1 MPITV
6 VAIFLLDF
14 FNPYF
19 LFIFFFFCYMIKIMG
34 FMRTVASKSWWCAWA
49 QNRHKRMDVES

>member
-19 LFIFFFFCYMIKIMG
+19 FFFFCYMIKIMG
-34 FMRTVASKSWWCAWA
+34 FMRTVSLVVC
-49 QNRHKRMDVES
+49 VGTE

>member
-14 FNPYF
+14 FNPF
-19 LFIFFFFCYMIKIMG
+19 FFFFCYMIKIMG
-34 FMRTVASKSWWCAWA
+34 FMRTVAL
-49 QNRHKRMDVES
+49 V

>member
-14 FNPYF
+14 FNPF
-19 LFIFFFFCYMIKIMG
+19 FFFFFFFCYMIKIMG
-34 FMRTVASKSWWCAWA
+34 FMRTVAL
-49 QNRHKRMDVES
+49 V

>member
-6 VAIFLLDF
+6 VAIFLLNF

-19 LFIFFFFCYMIKIMG
+19 LFIFFFFCYMIKITG
-34 FMRTVASKSWWCAWA
+34 FMRTVAL
-49 QNRHKRMDVES
+49 V

>member
-14 FNPYF
+14 FNP
-19 LFIFFFFCYMIKIMG
+19 FFFGNMLNIMG
-34 FMRTVASKSWWCAWA
+34 FMRTVA
-49 QNRHKRMDVES
+49 QI